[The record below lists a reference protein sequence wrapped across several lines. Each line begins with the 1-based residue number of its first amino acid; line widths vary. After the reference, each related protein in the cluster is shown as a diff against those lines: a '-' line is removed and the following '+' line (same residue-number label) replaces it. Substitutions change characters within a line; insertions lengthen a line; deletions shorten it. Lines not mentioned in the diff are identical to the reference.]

1 MKKYYQ
7 STNGMFMLKKT
18 IRLILPI
25 YLLLMAL
32 SSTMFAQ
39 SITVSTTSDEVNG
52 NTTNIA
58 ALKAASG
65 GAGISLREAIIATN
79 NEPAG
84 TTITINIPSGNYS
97 LTLAGSDNTSAAGDL
112 DINTTVAAGNKTVSI
127 VGAGS
132 TLTTITGLAGERIFD
147 VHAENNTGSIT
158 FTLRKVKLTGGS
170 PSSGSGGAMLTGRP
184 GDVTN
189 LINCT
194 FISNSAA
201 SNGGAISQSSG
212 SAAHNLN
219 VTICTFINNTATGA
233 VGGAINYAGI
243 GNVSI
248 TGCTFTNNTC
258 GTQGGAINISGNG
271 TGSPSCTISKNT
283 FTNNTT
289 NGSTFGGAVV
299 GMVNVQAMNINY
311 NRIVANN
318 GTNVS
323 TGKVMTAGGGTVG
336 SMDLTNNWWGDNTGP
351 SGSSDILGTVP
362 SLWLQLKASTSPTP
376 ICPLST
382 SVVTASFLSNNLSAA
397 INPTDLTV
405 LAGLPVSFA
414 NPVSGTLSNAQPTIQ
429 SGGTAT
435 VTYTAGNLGGMG
447 SVNALVDNVPG
458 SDAIAK
464 AAILIPLLPEA
475 PIIGA
480 SGPFTI
486 CSGDSI
492 VLSASSS
499 NYTSFASNVINFS
512 SEYDATN
519 WAAIQALGAPN
530 VYPNYGDISLAWGSL
545 LQDAGREFIELGYTN
560 PASIN
565 FIDIYETFNPGS
577 IDTVYVKNPYTNLFE
592 IVYTATAVPAIPAAR
607 ILHISF
613 PLTAFPVSAIRIAMN
628 TAAVP
633 DWNEIDAVSIGR
645 ENNAS
650 DFASFLWST
659 GETTQ
664 NIVVKNSG
672 TFTVTGITSG
682 GCTSAISSS
691 FSTIAVPLPIV
702 DILVSPSLIV
712 CSGTPVTLTGSGAS
726 TYSFTGDITSGV
738 PFNATVTNTYYLT
751 GVDANGCVSLPDSV
765 KIIVNPLPT
774 ANITFTGSLSV
785 CNGDSVLLKA
795 TVANNRSY
803 QWLNS
808 NIALPGETKNTFTAK
823 TSGTYRVRVKNTN
836 TGCSRLST
844 SKSVS
849 VYALPIVNP
858 ITGNT
863 SVCKGSTII
872 LSNATLGGTW
882 SSSDTSIATITNT
895 GIVTGK
901 IFGTVIITYTTAAN
915 VNGCKNKSTALISV
929 KTLPSI
935 SSSISG
941 LKTACVGKTSQ
952 LSNSTTGGTWSSSN
966 SSIAMVSSTGL
977 VTGIA
982 IGSVTITYTTAANSS
997 GCTNKVSAIF
1007 SVSAP
1012 CLFKADYAK
1021 GSTQI
1026 EETVASKMEVS
1037 IFPNPTGNVFN
1048 LKVKAQKQEIISIH
1062 VLDVNGK
1069 TAFVSKGTPGQT
1081 FSFGEQLISGTY
1093 LVEVRQ
1099 GEEVKTIKAVKIKR

>member
-7 STNGMFMLKKT
+7 STNGMFMLKRT

-32 SSTMFAQ
+32 SSTMLAQ
-39 SITVSTTSDEVNG
+39 SITVSTTLDEVNG

-84 TTITINIPSGNYS
+84 TTITINIPSGNYALS
-97 LTLAGSDNTSAAGDL
+97 LAGSDNTSAAGDL
-112 DINTTVAAGNKTVSI
+112 DVNTTVAAGNKTVSI

-194 FISNSAA
+194 FTDNSAA
-201 SNGGAISQSSG
+201 SNGGAISQSAG

-219 VTICTFINNTATGA
+219 VTNCTFTNNIATWA

-248 TGCTFTNNTC
+248 TGCTFTNNTS

-271 TGSPSCTISKNT
+271 TGSPSCTISKNN
-283 FTNNTT
+283 FINNSS

-311 NRIVANN
+311 NRIVGNN
-318 GTNVS
+318 GANVS

-336 SMDLTNNWWGDNTGP
+336 SMDLTNNWWGVNTGP
-351 SGSSDILGTVP
+351 NGSSDIRGTVP
-362 SLWLQLKASTSPTP
+362 SSWLQLKASASPTP
-376 ICPLST
+376 ICPSAT
-382 SVVTASFLSNNLSAA
+382 SVVTSSFLSNNLSSA
-397 INPTDLTV
+397 INASDLTALV
-405 LAGLPVSFA
+405 GVAVSFV
-414 NPVSGTLSNAQPTIQ
+414 NHTLGSISNAQTIIQ
-429 SGGTAT
+429 NSGTANAT
-435 VTYTAGNLGGMG
+435 FTAGNSTGMG
-447 SVNALVDNVPG
+447 GVNAVVDNVSG
-458 SDAIAK
+458 SDIIAR
-464 AAILIPLLPEA
+464 ASILIPQLPEA
-475 PIIGA
+475 PMIVA
-480 SGPFTI
+480 SGPLTI
-486 CSGDSI
+486 CEGDSI
-492 VLSASSS
+492 ILSASSS

-512 SEYDATN
+512 SEYQPIN
-519 WAAIQALGAPN
+519 WGAIQALGAPD
-530 VYPNYGDISLAWGSL
+530 VYPNYGDISLAWAPL
-545 LQDAGREFIELGYTN
+545 LPDGGREFIELGYAN

-577 IDTVYVKNPYTNLFE
+577 IDTVYVKNPYNNLFE
-592 IVYTATAVPAIPAAR
+592 IVYTGTAATANPAAR
-607 ILHISF
+607 KLHITF
-613 PLTAFPVSAIRIAMN
+613 PLTTFPVSVIRIAMN
-628 TAAVP
+628 TAVVP
-633 DWNEIDAVSIGR
+633 SWNEIDAVSIGR
-645 ENNAS
+645 ENNVS

-682 GCTSAISSS
+682 GCTSTSSSS
-691 FSTIAVPLPIV
+691 FSTNAVPLPIV
-702 DILVSPSLIV
+702 DIVVSPSSTV

-726 TYSFTGDITSGV
+726 TYSFTGNITSGV
-738 PFNATVTNTYYLT
+738 PFTPTVTKTYYLT
-751 GVDANGCVSLPDSV
+751 GVDANGCTSLPDSA

-808 NIALPGETKNTFTAK
+808 NIALPGETQNTYTAK
-823 TSGTYRVRVKNTN
+823 SSGNYRVRIKNTN
-836 TGCSRLST
+836 TGCSKLSS
-844 SKSVS
+844 SKSVL
-849 VYALPIVNP
+849 VYALPTVNP

-863 SVCKGSTII
+863 IVCKGSTTT
-872 LSNATLGGTW
+872 LSNATIGGTW
-882 SSSDTSIATITNT
+882 SSSDTSIAIVSNT
-895 GIVTGK
+895 GIVIGK
-901 IFGTVIITYTTAAN
+901 IFGTVTITYTTAAN
-915 VNGCKNKSTALISV
+915 SNGCTNNATALVSV
-929 KTLPSI
+929 KSLPSI
-935 SSSISG
+935 SSNITGS
-941 LKTACVGKTSQ
+941 KTACVGKTSQ
-952 LSNSTTGGTWSSSN
+952 LSNSTIGGTWSSSN
-966 SSIAMVSSTGL
+966 SSIAMVSNTGL
-977 VTGIA
+977 VTGIG
-982 IGSVTITYTTAANSS
+982 IGTVTITYTTAANNS
-997 GCTNKVSAIF
+997 GCTNKASTTF
-1007 SVSAP
+1007 SVTAP

-1021 GSTQI
+1021 SSAQQ
-1026 EETVASKMEVS
+1026 EEPLSKMEVS
-1037 IFPNPTGNVFN
+1037 IFPNPAGNVFN
-1048 LKVKAQKQEIISIH
+1048 LKVKALKQESISIR
-1062 VLDVNGK
+1062 VIDVNGK
-1069 TAFVSKGTPGQT
+1069 TAFVTKGKPGQIFT
-1081 FSFGEQLISGTY
+1081 FGEQLISGTY

-1099 GEEVKTIKAVKIKR
+1099 GEEVKTLKAVKVKR